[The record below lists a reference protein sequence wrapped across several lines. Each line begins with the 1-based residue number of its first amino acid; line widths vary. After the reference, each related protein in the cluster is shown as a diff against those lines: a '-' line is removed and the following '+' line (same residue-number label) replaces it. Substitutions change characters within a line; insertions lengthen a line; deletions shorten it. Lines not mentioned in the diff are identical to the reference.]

1 MEKKK
6 VSLVLEGGGM
16 RGAYTAGALS
26 WLIDN
31 NIEFDNA
38 YGISTGAVHLTNF
51 LLKNK
56 KNLFDF
62 SVDYIRDNKAIGIK
76 SILRCGHLVD
86 YDYLFDEVMCKTVK
100 FDINELNNV
109 KANGKI
115 GVYELNSG
123 KAEYHSVHDIKI
135 EELKAACTLPLLGK
149 TAKLG
154 DRKMLD
160 AGITDMIPVEEAMK
174 DKNDKF
180 IIITTK
186 PGDYVRK
193 PSNKFV
199 VKIMGLRYKNC
210 PNISSDYDIRHIN
223 YYKQISIINQLVE
236 DKKALYIYPS
246 KGSKVTRLGGSREEL
261 VSLFELGRSDME
273 ARKKEIFA
281 LLGKNE

>member
-1 MEKKK
+1 MNKNKTA
-6 VSLVLEGGGM
+6 LVLEGGGM

-56 KNLFDF
+56 ENLFNF
-62 SVDYIRDNKAIGIK
+62 SVDYIRDKNAIGLR

-86 YDYLFDEVMCKTVK
+86 YDYLFDYLMIKKVG
-100 FDINELNNV
+100 FDIKELNSV
-109 KANGKI
+109 KSNGKV
-115 GVYELNSG
+115 GVYELKSG
-123 KAEYHSVHDIKI
+123 KAEYHKVQDLKV

-149 TAKLG
+149 TVKLD

-160 AGITDMIPVEEAMK
+160 AGISEMIPVEEVVK
-174 DKNDKF
+174 DGNEK
-180 IIITTK
+180 ILVITTK

-193 PSNKFV
+193 PSSNLV
-199 VKIMGLRYKNC
+199 VQIMKLRYKEC
-210 PNISSDYDIRHIN
+210 PNIASDYKIRHKN
-223 YYKQISIINQLVE
+223 YYKQIDMINNLV
-236 DKKALYIYPS
+236 KGNNALYIYPS
-246 KGSKVTRLGGSREEL
+246 KGSNVTRLGGSREDL
-261 VSLFELGRSDME
+261 VELFELGRSDME
-273 ARKKEIFA
+273 ARKEEIFA